1 MDICGSINSKPDCNV
16 RFSDL
21 LVLHVGF
28 VTKNR
33 PQHQQHEHWQFNN
46 MFGHNNN
53 HSDIVQV
60 SQRWGTD
67 ETKWTGFDNNQSKAL
82 RHCRISTTWYHL
94 RFCKISPIIRYLT
107 KSSSSL
113 TLTVIA
119 FPWTRLPAR
128 SRQPALKNW
137 IFFYKCNMPCRNIEC
152 SSRKSWSK
160 QQLLS
165 LKEFPSHFSEPG
177 SASDVRCTCHI
188 CDILFLHVSAVNAC
202 I

>member
-1 MDICGSINSKPDCNV
+1 
-16 RFSDL
+16 
-21 LVLHVGF
+21 
-28 VTKNR
+28 
-33 PQHQQHEHWQFNN
+33 

-119 FPWTRLPAR
+119 FPWTWLPAR
-128 SRQPALKNW
+128 SRQPALKKW

-165 LKEFPSHFSEPG
+165 LKELPSHFWTRIRL
-177 SASDVRCTCHI
+177 RCQMYLPYLRHSI
-188 CDILFLHVSAVNAC
+188 FAC
-202 I
+202 LCRKCVYLANPI